1 MARII
6 DKEEK
11 RSDIARASIDLFVQK
26 GIAQTSMDE
35 IAKSAGVA
43 KGTIYLYFKNKDEI
57 MFAIWDML
65 SLQHSEAFAKRVT
78 FDMSAKEKILGYFDF
93 TECEKEHDKEQMLT
107 LYQHFVS
114 SMLVDTTGLY
124 TTYFESFFEDDYN
137 FISECLHEGIA
148 KGEFCIDNVD
158 LLSHT
163 FIMLLKGALVRAKAS
178 NMGFYEAQQM
188 LIQHIVYLLDQCTRK
203 PL

>member
-6 DKEEK
+6 DKDEK
-11 RSDIARASIDLFVQK
+11 RNEIARASIDLFSEK

-35 IAKSAGVA
+35 IAKSAGIA
-43 KGTIYLYFKNKDEI
+43 KGTIYLYFKNKEEI

-65 SLQHSEAFAKRVT
+65 SQQHDEAYARRIT
-78 FDMSAKEKILGYFDF
+78 SDMNAKEKILGFFDF
-93 TECEKEHDKEQMLT
+93 TACERDHDKEQMLT

-114 SMLVDTTGLY
+114 SMLVDKTGLY
-124 TTYFESFFEDDYN
+124 TAYFESFFEEDYK
-137 FISECLHEGIA
+137 FISGCLREGIA
-148 KGEFCIDNVD
+148 KGEFEIDNVD

-163 FIMLLKGALVRAKAS
+163 IIMLLKGVLVRAKAS
-178 NMGFYEAQQM
+178 NMGFYEAQQT
-188 LIQHIVYLLDQCTRK
+188 LIQHIVYLLEQCTRK

>member
-11 RSDIARASIDLFVQK
+11 RSEIARACIDFFSEK

-43 KGTIYLYFKNKDEI
+43 KGTIYLYFKNKEEI

-65 SLQHSEAFAKRVT
+65 SLQHDEAFAKRINST
-78 FDMSAKEKILGYFDF
+78 MSAKEKILGYFDF

-114 SMLVDTTGLY
+114 SMLIDKTGLY
-124 TTYFESFFEDDYN
+124 TAYFESFFEKDFD
-137 FISECLHEGIA
+137 FISGCLNEGIA
-148 KGEFCIDNVD
+148 KGEFFIDNVA

-163 FIMLLKGALVRAKAS
+163 IIMLLKGALVRAKAS

-188 LIQHIVYLLDQCTRK
+188 LIEHIVYLLEQATRK
-203 PL
+203 PS

>member
-35 IAKSAGVA
+35 IAKSAGIA
-43 KGTIYLYFKNKDEI
+43 KGTIYLYFKNKEEI

-65 SLQHSEAFAKRVT
+65 SLQHNEAFAKRVT
-78 FDMSAKEKILGYFDF
+78 TEMSAREKIIGFFDF

-124 TTYFESFFEDDYN
+124 TAYFESFFEDDYN
-137 FISECLHEGIA
+137 FISECLHEGIV

-163 FIMLLKGALVRAKAS
+163 LIMLLKGALVRAKAS